1 LSHFEGTFILR
12 KGTREDWVT
21 NKPNKVLF
29 QLRGT
34 NEVNTRAIQVE
45 SVSPLLPFKKKMNLR

>member
-1 LSHFEGTFILR
+1 MSHFEGTFILR
-12 KGTREDWVT
+12 KGSRDEWAE
-21 NKPNKVLF
+21 NKPSKVLF

-45 SVSPLLPFKKKMNLR
+45 AVCTILSMTYEWY